1 MATKKSNLKVIIG
14 GVVAVV
20 VVIAVIIGANLGKTK
35 NASPADSI
43 GGIETVAVASTAA
56 EQSSSAVSNAVTAGT
71 AEQATAVAAVSSPAK
86 ELFPLKTHTRKD
98 CTLAPVLVAD
108 KKGFFAEEGLKLVFT
123 GELTDAE
130 VLPSILN
137 GNNDFADSHPNGLAL
152 KINGGAKVIGVERS
166 IIEPSADKNIR
177 LRHMWYYVN
186 AKSGIKTWADFKN
199 YKPGEK
205 IKFGGWPNSC
215 EDLIA
220 NKVFDKLG
228 IPRDRFEWV
237 TFETDLEQVQA
248 LKQGL
253 IDATM
258 VHPPFYDAAE
268 EAGLVKIGD
277 SSDSGLG
284 EAAGAYLYYFSTKF
298 TEEHPEQI
306 KGFVRAMLKAQKWA
320 NANME
325 QTAKWTGEFIGIEV
339 KGNHY
344 YSETSKIDEASIK
357 PWIDD
362 LITNGLLKEGDPG
375 SKVTDV
381 ITHAFESDE

>member
-1 MATKKSNLKVIIG
+1 MSTPKSNLKI
-14 GVVAVV
+14 VAGI
-20 VVIAVIIGANLGKTK
+20 VIAVVLVAAVVIGARLGKTK
-35 NASPADSI
+35 NSSPSDVI
-43 GGIETVAVASTAA
+43 GGVEAANTLANAGISTQTTAS
-56 EQSSSAVSNAVTAGT
+56 AGT
-71 AEQATAVAAVSSPAK
+71 SAPAEK

-123 GELTDAE
+123 GELTEAE
-130 VLPSILN
+130 ILPSILN

-166 IIEPSADKNIR
+166 IIEPTPDKSER

-186 AKSGIKTWADFKN
+186 KDSGIKTWADFKN
-199 YKPGEK
+199 YKPGQK

-220 NKVFDKLG
+220 NKVFDKLE

-253 IDATM
+253 IDVTM

-284 EAAGAYLYYFSTKF
+284 EAAGAYLYYFSTDFVEK
-298 TEEHPEQI
+298 HPEQI

-325 QTAKWTGEFIGIEV
+325 QTAKWTGEFIGMEV

-344 YSETSKIDEASIK
+344 YSETSKIDEASIQ

-362 LITNGLLKEGDPG
+362 LLTNGLIKQGDPG

-381 ITHAFESDE
+381 ITHAFEAGE

>member
-1 MATKKSNLKVIIG
+1 MTSKKSNIKVVIGAIIAVVLVVAVIVGAKLGQTKNSSPADAIG
-14 GVVAVV
+14 GVEA
-20 VVIAVIIGANLGKTK
+20 ANTSGASGTA
-35 NASPADSI
+35 ASSSVSASASAAIQTTAAADSS
-43 GGIETVAVASTAA
+43 VA
-56 EQSSSAVSNAVTAGT
+56 E
-71 AEQATAVAAVSSPAK
+71 AK
-86 ELFPLKTHTRKD
+86 ELFPLRTHTRKD

-123 GELTDAE
+123 GELTEAE
-130 VLPSILN
+130 ILPSILN

-166 IIEPSADKNIR
+166 IIEPTADKNPR
-177 LRHMWYYVN
+177 LRHMWYYAN
-186 AKSGIKTWADFKN
+186 AKSGIKTWEDFKN
-199 YKPGEK
+199 YKPGKK

-253 IDATM
+253 IDVTM

-268 EAGLVKIGD
+268 EAKLVKIGD
-277 SSDSGLG
+277 SQDAGLG
-284 EAAGAYLYYFSTKF
+284 EAAGAYLYYFSTDFVQK
-298 TEEHPEQI
+298 HPEQI
-306 KGFVRAMLKAQKWA
+306 KGFVRALLKAQRWA
-320 NANME
+320 NANPE
-325 QTAKWTGEFIGIEV
+325 QTAKWTGEFIGMEV

-344 YSETSKIDEASIK
+344 YSETSKIDDISIQ

-362 LITNGLLKEGDPG
+362 LIKNGLIKEGDLG

-381 ITHAFESDE
+381 ITHEFEADE

>member
-1 MATKKSNLKVIIG
+1 MSIKKSNLKVIIG
-14 GVVAVV
+14 AIIAVALVVAV
-20 VVIAVIIGANLGKTK
+20 IAGAKLGQTK
-35 NASPADSI
+35 NASPADAI
-43 GGIETVAVASTAA
+43 GGVESTNNTTVGTSGNSASTSNQIVAASGTSAA
-56 EQSSSAVSNAVTAGT
+56 E
-71 AEQATAVAAVSSPAK
+71 AK
-86 ELFPLKTHTRKD
+86 DLFPLRTHTRKD

-152 KINGGAKVIGVERS
+152 KINGGARVIGVERS
-166 IIEPSADKNIR
+166 IIEPSADKDIR
-177 LRHMWYYVN
+177 LRHMWYYTN
-186 AKSGIKTWADFKN
+186 TKSGVKAWADLKN
-199 YKPGEK
+199 YKIGEK
-205 IKFGGWPNSC
+205 IKVGGWPNSC

-220 NKVFDKLG
+220 NTVFDNLG
-228 IPRDRFEWV
+228 IPRDRFEWI
-237 TFETDLEQVQA
+237 TFETDLERVQA

-253 IDATM
+253 IDVTM

-277 SSDSGLG
+277 SSDAGLG
-284 EAAGAYLYYFSTKF
+284 EAAGAYLYYFSIDFVEK
-298 TEEHPEQI
+298 HPEQI
-306 KGFVRAMLKAQKWA
+306 KGFVRAMIKAQKWA
-320 NANME
+320 NANTE
-325 QTAKWTGEFIGIEV
+325 QTAKWTGEFIGMEV

-344 YSETSKIDEASIK
+344 YSETSKINEVSIK

-362 LITNGLLKEGDPG
+362 LLKNGILKQGDLG

-381 ITHAFESDE
+381 ITHEFEVDE

>member
-1 MATKKSNLKVIIG
+1 MTIKKNNFKVIIG
-14 GVVAVV
+14 AIIAVV
-20 VVIAVIIGANLGKTK
+20 LVGAVIIGAKLGQTR
-35 NASPADSI
+35 NASPADAI
-43 GGIETVAVASTAA
+43 GGVETTGTGNTSGDPT
-56 EQSSSAVSNAVTAGT
+56 QAVTASGT
-71 AEQATAVAAVSSPAK
+71 SAAAVK

-123 GELTDAE
+123 GELTEAE

-152 KINGGAKVIGVERS
+152 KINGGARVIGVERS
-166 IIEPSADKNIR
+166 IIEPAADKNIR
-177 LRHMWYYVN
+177 LRHMWYYTN
-186 AKSGIKTWADFKN
+186 TKSGVKTWADLKN
-199 YKPGEK
+199 YKTGEK
-205 IKFGGWPNSC
+205 IKVGGWPNSC

-220 NKVFDKLG
+220 NTVFDNLG
-228 IPRDRFEWV
+228 IQRDRFEWI
-237 TFETDLEQVQA
+237 TFETDLERVQA

-253 IDATM
+253 IDVTM

-277 SSDSGLG
+277 SSDAGLG
-284 EAAGAYLYYFSTKF
+284 EAAGAYLYYFSTDFVGK
-298 TEEHPEQI
+298 HPEQV

-320 NANME
+320 NANTE
-325 QTAKWTGEFIGIEV
+325 QTAKWTGEFIGMEV

-344 YSETSKIDEASIK
+344 YSETSKINEVSIK

-362 LITNGLLKEGDPG
+362 LLKNGLLKQGDLG

-381 ITHAFESDE
+381 ITHEFEANE